1 MLTKKDYYLVS
12 LIGFS
17 IAVFLMPIGKNVV
30 PVEYISY
37 FNLATILILAIVLV
51 AISNLALFVASRLNE
66 KISFTL
72 QVAKFVAVGGF
83 NTLLDFSVLNLLMF
97 WTGYSD
103 DWRVSLFKGISFVI
117 ANFSAYFWNKYWTFQ
132 SDKKSNSKEI
142 ASFIFVSVCG
152 FLINNGIFS
161 LIVFAF
167 KGTSLVTPELL
178 ANLGALLATM
188 VSLVWNFFGYKIL
201 VFKK

>member
-12 LIGFS
+12 LIGFC
-17 IAVFLMPIGKNVV
+17 IALFSVPIGKNVI
-30 PVEYISY
+30 PESY
-37 FNLATILILAIVLV
+37 NFSFSFLSVLVLVIFLV
-51 AISNLALFVASRLNE
+51 AISNVALFIASWLNE
-66 KISFTL
+66 KISFAL

-117 ANFSAYFWNKYWTFQ
+117 ANSSAYFWNKHWAFQ
-132 SDKKSNSKEI
+132 SDKESNSKEI
-142 ASFIFVSVCG
+142 VSFIFVSVCG

>member
-1 MLTKKDYYLVS
+1 MLAKKDYYLVS
-12 LIGFS
+12 FIGLCL
-17 IAVFLMPIGKNVV
+17 ALFLVPILKNVV
-30 PVEYISY
+30 PAEYNSY
-37 FNLATILILAIVLV
+37 LNSVTITILAVFLIFIA
-51 AISNLALFVASRLNE
+51 NLALFTAALINE
-66 KISFTL
+66 KFNFVL

-83 NTLLDFSVLNLLMF
+83 NTFLDWSVLNLLMF

-103 DWRVSLFKGISFVI
+103 DWRVSLFKGISFVV

-132 SDKKSNSKEI
+132 SEKKSDSKEI
-142 ASFIFVSVCG
+142 TSFIFVSVCG

-161 LIVFAF
+161 LIIFAF
-167 KGTSLVTPELL
+167 KGTGLVTPELL

-188 VSLVWNFFGYKIL
+188 VSLVWNFVGYKVF